1 MTWAPAWK
9 PPAPHCH
16 LLRHPLPGLPSQCL
30 AQGGREARQG
40 QWWRHAAVPACRSWD
55 CAPPIIPRQ
64 PHTGAPPCRA
74 PLTLLSEASGQQA
87 QHTLHGSGLLTCRGQ
102 FVALASLHTLLC
114 SRDTLLQTRLLSSIL
129 PAQTG
134 LHEDTRLPGS
144 LPHVISKMQST
155 CCHWKKQ
162 VGAARQVV
170 DERSMAGRLDQAL
183 TPCSLP
189 QGWLWLFAARAPPVY
204 FV

>member
-1 MTWAPAWK
+1 MKEACCSPR
-9 PPAPHCH
+9 
-16 LLRHPLPGLPSQCL
+16 LQVLGLRSSHHP
-30 AQGGREARQG
+30 
-40 QWWRHAAVPACRSWD
+40 HAATHRKP
-55 CAPPIIPRQ
+55 
-64 PHTGAPPCRA
+64 PPCRA

-87 QHTLHGSGLLTCRGQ
+87 PHPLHGSGLHTCRGQ

-144 LPHVISKMQST
+144 LLHVTSRMQPP

-183 TPCSLP
+183 TPCSPP
-189 QGWLWLFAARAPPVY
+189 QGGWWLFTARAPPVY